1 MRIFLLYISLFF
13 FTCCTNNDQISETD
27 NLNEIISSV
36 FNSKVFYY
44 SINDNYPEILENEI
58 YFLVNERVKEVNFDS
73 LTFHGKPI
81 NTKTPK
87 ELYDSKNPNFF
98 YFLDIKISQELAKII
113 LVYRFSPVITIYL
126 EKIDGEWQVLDCV
139 SRYHVQLKTHDEGEL
154 VNEISE
160 ILYYE
165 SQMHK

>member
-1 MRIFLLYISLFF
+1 MRILILYLSLLL
-13 FTCCTNNDQISETD
+13 FTCCINKDQLTETD
-27 NLNEIISSV
+27 NLNEVISSV

-58 YFLVNERVKEVNFDS
+58 YFLVNERVKEVNFDL
-73 LTFHGKPI
+73 LTFNGKPI
-81 NTKTPK
+81 NSKTSK
-87 ELYDSKNPNFF
+87 ELYDTKNPNFF

-126 EKIDGEWQVLDCV
+126 EMIDEEWQVLDCV
-139 SRYHVQLKTHDEGEL
+139 TRYQVFLKTHDEGEL

-165 SQMHK
+165 SQIHK